1 MRIQIIRQACLKVA
15 AYLSFAVKHNSAGFL
30 EVENFVRLYHFAQL
44 SSTEETIDLI
54 ARRERVRWYDRTY
67 FIVVVE
73 ADLIMSNSVSDLL
86 QPKEIKGSQLTE
98 AIIASVNLGH
108 F

>member
-1 MRIQIIRQACLKVA
+1 MATH
-15 AYLSFAVKHNSAGFL
+15 YL
-30 EVENFVRLYHFAQL
+30 
-44 SSTEETIDLI
+44 
-54 ARRERVRWYDRTY
+54 
-67 FIVVVE
+67 IVVVE

-86 QPKEIKGSQLTE
+86 QPEEIKGSQLTE